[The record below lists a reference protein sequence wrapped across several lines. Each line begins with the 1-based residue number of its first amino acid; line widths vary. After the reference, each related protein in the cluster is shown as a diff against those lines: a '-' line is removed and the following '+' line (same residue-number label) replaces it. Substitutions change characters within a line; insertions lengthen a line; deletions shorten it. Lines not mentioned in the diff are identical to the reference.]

1 MLAASARA
9 SPRARRR
16 MRSCARCRWL
26 FGSGPGLTGQP
37 HQRRFK
43 GRKAGVGRGEDKLPM
58 QPKPLNS
65 ADRIEENTSNVS
77 DGSTCPLVPCM
88 RLGTAAP
95 RWGGATRRHRTE
107 HSVYHASS
115 PCRRVWALLVSK
127 YTRLHA
133 WHMYVL
139 VRYPAHTNLLAGL
152 HRIERHGRGEPP
164 TPSPGKMRH
173 GLVPNHESLQQLPQ
187 CQAGRDY

>member
-1 MLAASARA
+1 MRA
-9 SPRARRR
+9 CFFVLHVLVKVILESDSGFYTYVNTRQTVG
-16 MRSCARCRWL
+16 SCASVL
-26 FGSGPGLTGQP
+26 S
-37 HQRRFK
+37 
-43 GRKAGVGRGEDKLPM
+43 
-58 QPKPLNS
+58 S
-65 ADRIEENTSNVS
+65 
-77 DGSTCPLVPCM
+77 PCM

-133 WHMYVL
+133 WHIYVL

-152 HRIERHGRGEPP
+152 HRIERHGRGEPL
-164 TPSPGKMRH
+164 TPSPGKIRH

-187 CQAGRDY
+187 CHAGRDYYHYSVFYSRPSSISRL